1 MIIRWAVRIAGGVLI
16 GALVLAVAG
25 FSAVELPPFPD
36 QPQTSTAVFADG
48 RHPLALF
55 ATENRQ
61 RVPLA
66 RVPRSVQDAVVTA
79 EDAGFWDD
87 HDGVSLSGIGRA
99 VLGLVRRDA
108 GSGGGSTITQQYVRN
123 ALDLTRERSY
133 ARKAKELVLA
143 GKLART
149 ASKTEIL
156 EGYLNTIYFG
166 RGAFG
171 IQAAAQAYFGLDVDE
186 LTAAQ
191 GAVLAAVIKDPT
203 NFDPRIRPD
212 SARGR
217 WRYLI
222 DRMVENGYLSPGTRR
237 FPATVE
243 RRASAS
249 ARAAL
254 RSGWRGVL
262 GGRIERELAGVL
274 TEQQLYTGGYTIT
287 TTIDRAEQ
295 RRAARAV
302 ATRLRGQDTR
312 LTAALVAVEP
322 STGRVTAYYGGEAG
336 YGYLDLADT
345 PRLAAETYWPYVL
358 AAKLG
363 GSPVPGTDLPTISP
377 LDQASGYATF
387 ADDGHAREPYFVQRV
402 TASDGT
408 VVWER
413 PPSPGYRVLPA
424 EATDVLAAHAAAR
437 PGTSDGNTNAWMCGF
452 TPERAVAVW
461 VGSSGDDFP
470 MRDARTGER
479 VTGDG
484 IPAEIW
490 ADHLDAAG

>member
-1 MIIRWAVRIAGGVLI
+1 MIRWVVRVGAGVLI
-16 GALVLAVAG
+16 GVLALVVAG
-25 FSAVELPPFPD
+25 FHAVDLPPFPD
-36 QPQTSTAVFADG
+36 QPQTSTAVSADG

-61 RVPLA
+61 RVPLG
-66 RVPRSVQDAVVTA
+66 RVPRHVQDAVVTA

-87 HDGVSLSGIGRA
+87 SDGVSLSGIGRA
-99 VLGLVRRDA
+99 VLGLVRRNA

-133 ARKAKELVLA
+133 SRKAKELVLA

-149 ASKTEIL
+149 ASKEEIL

-171 IQAAAQAYFGLDVDE
+171 IQAAAQAYFGRDVDE

-203 NFDPRIRPD
+203 NFDPRIRPG

-217 WRYLI
+217 WQYLI
-222 DRMVENGYLSPGTRR
+222 DRMVASGYLSPGSRS
-237 FPATVE
+237 FPGTVA

-249 ARAAL
+249 AREAL

-262 GGRIERELAGVL
+262 GGRIERELDGVL

-287 TTIDRAEQ
+287 TTLDWADQ
-295 RRAARAV
+295 QRAARAV
-302 ATRLRGQDTR
+302 ATHLRGQDPR
-312 LTAALVAVEP
+312 LTAAVVAIEP

-336 YGYLDLADT
+336 YGYLDQADT
-345 PRLAAETYWPYVL
+345 ARLAAETYWPYVL
-358 AAKLG
+358 AARLG
-363 GSPVPGTDLPTISP
+363 GSPVPDTDLPTVSP
-377 LDQASGYATF
+377 FDQASGYATF
-387 ADDGHAREPYFVQRV
+387 ADDGLAREPYFVQRV
-402 TASDGT
+402 TAPDGT
-408 VVWER
+408 VVRER
-413 PPSPGYRVLPA
+413 RPSPGYRVLPS
-424 EATDVLAAHAAAR
+424 EATGVLAAHAAAR

-452 TPERAVAVW
+452 TADRAVAVW

-470 MRDARTGER
+470 MRDARSGER
-479 VTGDG
+479 VRGEG
-484 IPAEIW
+484 IPAGIW
-490 ADHLDAAG
+490 SDYLAEAG